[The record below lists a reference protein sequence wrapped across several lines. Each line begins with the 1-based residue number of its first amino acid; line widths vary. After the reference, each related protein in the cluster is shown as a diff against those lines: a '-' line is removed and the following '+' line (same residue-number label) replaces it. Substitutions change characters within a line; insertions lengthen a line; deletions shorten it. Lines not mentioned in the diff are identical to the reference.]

1 MSKQIF
7 NVVEHFA
14 SINGE
19 GVRAGELAVFVRFRG
34 CNLDC
39 SYCDTRW
46 ANDVNAKAAK
56 MSVSDIV
63 KAVEDV
69 KIDNVTL
76 TGGEPLLQKDIRELI
91 HLLLQAGLQVE
102 IETNGAVDLS
112 AFCEER
118 PVFTIDY
125 KLPSSGCEEYMITEN
140 MELLGKDDTVKFV
153 CGSQEDLLKALD
165 MIQTYDLTNRCH
177 VYLSP
182 VFGSIEPVQ
191 IVEFMLKH
199 RLNGVRLQI
208 QMHKVIWDPN
218 ERGV

>member
-1 MSKQIF
+1 MYIHKYNIYRNEEHMSEQIF

-76 TGGEPLLQKDIRELI
+76 TGGEPLI
-91 HLLLQAGLQVE
+91 QAGIDKLIAQLLIRGRNVE
-102 IETNGAVDLS
+102 IETNGSIDINKVRENVEGNLTTAMNGQVINDIYDKVNDEMERLS
-112 AFCEER
+112 MTA
-118 PVFTIDY
+118 
-125 KLPSSGCEEYMITEN
+125 
-140 MELLGKDDTVKFV
+140 
-153 CGSQEDLLKALD
+153 
-165 MIQTYDLTNRCH
+165 
-177 VYLSP
+177 
-182 VFGSIEPVQ
+182 
-191 IVEFMLKH
+191 
-199 RLNGVRLQI
+199 
-208 QMHKVIWDPN
+208 
-218 ERGV
+218 

>member
-1 MSKQIF
+1 MYIHKYNIYRNEEHMGEQIF

-69 KIDNVTL
+69 KDWQCYTYRWRTAYSGRVDKLIAQ
-76 TGGEPLLQKDIRELI
+76 LLIR
-91 HLLLQAGLQVE
+91 GRNVE
-102 IETNGAVDLS
+102 IETNGSVDINKVRENVKDNLTTAMNGQVINDIYDKVNNEMGRLS
-112 AFCEER
+112 MTA
-118 PVFTIDY
+118 DY
-125 KLPSSGCEEYMITEN
+125 KLAGSN
-140 MELLGKDDTVKFV
+140 MEQYMKLDNFNNLQSQDTVKFV
-153 CGSQEDLLKALD
+153 VSSEEDL
-165 MIQTYDLTNRCH
+165 REH
-177 VYLSP
+177 
-182 VFGSIEPVQ
+182 
-191 IVEFMLKH
+191 
-199 RLNGVRLQI
+199 
-208 QMHKVIWDPN
+208 
-218 ERGV
+218 

>member
-1 MSKQIF
+1 MSEQIF

-76 TGGEPLLQKDIRELI
+76 VEYSVPVHITISNPLRDS
-91 HLLLQAGLQVE
+91 
-102 IETNGAVDLS
+102 DLYLFKKS
-112 AFCEER
+112 
-118 PVFTIDY
+118 
-125 KLPSSGCEEYMITEN
+125 KEN
-140 MELLGKDDTVKFV
+140 
-153 CGSQEDLLKALD
+153 A
-165 MIQTYDLTNRCH
+165 
-177 VYLSP
+177 SP
-182 VFGSIEPVQ
+182 
-191 IVEFMLKH
+191 
-199 RLNGVRLQI
+199 
-208 QMHKVIWDPN
+208 
-218 ERGV
+218 